1 MRKRK
6 SKLRWLEYLF
16 LLAGLGAIDYYVW
29 ANVQSGLYQMYSE
42 WKFERSLRGEDWS
55 VVRFIVDES
64 GLRRIVGLGKP
75 LEPMPHVAGPA
86 QHSSRHFKKDELLGR
101 LEIPRLNIRV
111 MVREGD
117 DHATLSHAAGH
128 VPSTAF
134 PGELGNVAFAAH
146 RDTFFR
152 PLRNIK
158 KDDTIL
164 VSTLDGDYEYA
175 VQSTEIVSPSDV
187 SVLKA
192 SASRE
197 LTLVT
202 CYPFYYIGSAPHR
215 FVVHAIQV
223 AAKGQQPAKA
233 NLARNHRRAPSAPRN
248 KQPSPGVSQVNFS
261 NFFDR

>member
-1 MRKRK
+1 MLKRK
-6 SKLRWLEYLF
+6 SRLRWLECLL
-16 LLAGLGAIDYYVW
+16 LLAGLGAIDYYIW
-29 ANVQSGLYQMYSE
+29 ANAQSGLYQMYSE
-42 WKFERSLRGEDWS
+42 WKFERSLRGEDSS
-55 VVRFIVDES
+55 VGRFIVDES

-75 LEPMPHVAGPA
+75 LEPMPRVEGRAQRSQRHVT
-86 QHSSRHFKKDELLGR
+86 KDELLGR

-152 PLRNIK
+152 PLRNIMK
-158 KDDTIL
+158 GDTIL
-164 VSTLDGDYEYA
+164 VSTLDGDYEYT

-223 AAKGQQPAKA
+223 AAKGQQPTKG
-233 NLARNHRRAPSAPRN
+233 NLARNHRRGPSAPRN
-248 KQPSPGVSQVNFS
+248 KEPLTQVNFS
-261 NFFDR
+261 TFFVR

>member
-6 SKLRWLEYLF
+6 SRLRWLEYLF
-16 LLAGLGAIDYYVW
+16 LLAGLGAIDYYIW
-29 ANVQSGLYQMYSE
+29 ANVQSGLYQMYSD
-42 WKFERSLRGEDWS
+42 WKFERSLRGEDS
-55 VVRFIVDES
+55 SIGQFIVDES
-64 GLRRIVGLGKP
+64 GLRRVIGLGKP

-86 QHSSRHFKKDELLGR
+86 QRSPRHFKKDELLGR

-128 VPSTAF
+128 VPSSAF

-152 PLRNIK
+152 PLRNIM
-158 KDDTIL
+158 KDDRIL
-164 VSTLDGDYEYA
+164 VSTMDGDYEYV

-187 SVLKA
+187 GVLKA

-197 LTLVT
+197 LTLLT

-233 NLARNHRRAPSAPRN
+233 NLAHHHRRAPSAPRN
-248 KQPSPGVSQVNFS
+248 GVSQANFS
-261 NFFDR
+261 SLFSR